1 LAKTL
6 LYIFLGGGF
15 GSMARYLVSKFSL
28 GSFGNGLPYGTL
40 LANIL
45 ASLLLG
51 YITAKTFQSESLW
64 KPMLAIGFCGGFST
78 FSTFSNE
85 TFKLLQNAEYGSAMM
100 NVGLNLVVCLL
111 AIWAGMALSNQG

>member
-15 GSMARYLVSKFSL
+15 GSITRYLVSKFSL
-28 GSFGNGLPYGTL
+28 GAFGNGFPYGTL
-40 LANIL
+40 IANIL

-51 YITAKTFQSESLW
+51 YLTAKSIQSESLW

-100 NVGLNLVVCLL
+100 NIGLNLVVCLL
-111 AIWAGMALSNQG
+111 AIWAGMVLSNQG

>member
-1 LAKTL
+1 
-6 LYIFLGGGF
+6 
-15 GSMARYLVSKFSL
+15 MARYLVSKFSL
-28 GSFGNGLPYGTL
+28 GAFGNGLPYGTL

-85 TFKLLQNAEYGSAMM
+85 TFKLLQNAEYSSAMM

-111 AIWAGMALSNQG
+111 AIWVGMALSNQG